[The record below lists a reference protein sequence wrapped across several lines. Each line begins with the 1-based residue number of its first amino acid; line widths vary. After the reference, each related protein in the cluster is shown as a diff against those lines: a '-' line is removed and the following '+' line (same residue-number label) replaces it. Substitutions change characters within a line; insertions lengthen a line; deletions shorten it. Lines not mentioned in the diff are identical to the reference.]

1 MHKLD
6 AKVQLGGW
14 AQPTL
19 LKVAALPEFA
29 SGLFALER
37 MVLDLRDPKVRKA
50 SHTLSRLPWAGFL
63 VNDLGQAPSSRPWI
77 VIPSEALDARPGD
90 VIEVVP
96 ETSKVALRY
105 RRGANNNI
113 LFATE
118 RCNSFCLMCS
128 QPPRDIADDWRVSQ
142 ICALTELIDKNEPTL
157 TITGGE
163 PTLLAH
169 GLNRIIKHC
178 ANVLPQTQLHVLSNG
193 RNFGG
198 SVLASSFTGLHP
210 ALMWGIPLYGDHY
223 GLHDYV
229 VQSKG
234 AFAETMR
241 GLYTLEGAEQRI
253 EIRVVLVKPV
263 VEHLP
268 ALVRFLYRNLPFVEH
283 VAFMGTEPTGF
294 ARANR
299 DELWI
304 DPSDMS
310 AVLAESVDYL
320 TRRDM
325 RVSLYNLPLCT
336 LPRSLWPYARRSIS
350 DWKQHYLPACRS
362 CAVKERCGGLFAWVT
377 PEWTSRELKP
387 VLEGEEQC
395 ASH

>member
-6 AKVQLGGW
+6 AKMQFDGW
-14 AQPTL
+14 VKPTL

-29 SGLFALER
+29 SGLFPLER
-37 MVLDLRDPKVRKA
+37 MVLDLRDPMVRTA
-50 SHTLSRLPWAGFL
+50 SPTLSQLPWAGFV
-63 VNDLGQAPSSRPWI
+63 VNEPEQAPAGRPWI
-77 VIPSEALDARPGD
+77 AIPPETLEAKPGD
-90 VIEVVP
+90 VIEVAP
-96 ETSKVALRY
+96 ENAKAALRY

-128 QPPRDIADDWRVSQ
+128 QPPRDIADDWRINQ
-142 ICALTELIDKNEPTL
+142 IRALTELIDKSEPSL

-163 PTLLAH
+163 PTLLGT
-169 GLNRIIKHC
+169 GLNHIIEHC
-178 ANVLPQTQLHVLSNG
+178 AEVLPDTQLHVLSNA
-193 RNFGG
+193 RKFGTG
-198 SVLASSFTGLHP
+198 LEAGSFTGLHP
-210 ALMWGIPLYGDHY
+210 ELMWGIPLYGDNY

-229 VQSKG
+229 VQSPG

-241 GLYTLEGAEQRI
+241 GLYALEVAKQQI
-253 EIRVVLVKPV
+253 EIRVVLIKPV

-268 ALVRFLYRNLPFVEH
+268 ALVRFLYRNLPFVKH
-283 VAFMGTEPTGF
+283 VALMGTEPTGF
-294 ARANR
+294 ALAQP
-299 DELWI
+299 DEVWI
-304 DPSDMS
+304 DPADMS

-320 TRRDM
+320 TKRDM

-350 DWKQHYLPACRS
+350 DWKQHYLPVCKD

-377 PEWTSRELKP
+377 PRWTSRALKP
-387 VLEGEEQC
+387 VLEG
-395 ASH
+395 

>member
-6 AKVQLGGW
+6 AKVQLDGW

-19 LKVAALPEFA
+19 LKVATLPEFA
-29 SGLFALER
+29 SGLFPLER
-37 MVLDLRDPKVRKA
+37 MVLDLRDPRVRTA
-50 SHTLSRLPWAGFL
+50 FPTLSRLPWAGFV
-63 VNDLGQAPSSRPWI
+63 VNDPEQAPVGRPW
-77 VIPSEALDARPGD
+77 VAIPPEKLNAQPGD

-96 ETSKVALRY
+96 ETSKAALRY

-128 QPPRDIADDWRVSQ
+128 QPPRDIADEWRIRQ
-142 ICALTELIDKNEPTL
+142 ICALIELIDKNEPSL

-163 PTLLAH
+163 PTLLGS
-169 GLNRIIKHC
+169 GLNCIIEHC
-178 ANVLPQTQLHVLSNG
+178 ANVLPHTQLHVLSNG

-198 SVLASSFTGLHP
+198 GVLASSFTGLHP

-241 GLYTLEGAEQRI
+241 GLYALEAAKQRI

-263 VEHLP
+263 VEHLL
-268 ALVRFLYRNLPFVEH
+268 ALVRFLYRNLPFIEH
-283 VAFMGTEPTGF
+283 VALMGTEPTGF
-294 ARANR
+294 ARAHH

-304 DPSDMS
+304 DPADMS
-310 AVLAESVDYL
+310 AVLAESTDYL

-350 DWKQHYLPACRS
+350 DWKQHYLPACKS
-362 CAVKERCGGLFAWVT
+362 CAVRERCGGLFAWVT
-377 PEWTSRELKP
+377 PEWTSRALKP